1 VAQVHQEK
9 AAHVW
14 LWADR
19 LADRV
24 AERAQTV
31 SQPMAQLAGL
41 LLFQV
46 SLVLRAVTH
55 HHQRA
60 LVVAVQQQRARTA
73 LRQLLPQPAERDMT
87 LAHSLAGVRVSSQEE
102 EEEVAR
108 PPEAQAAHQSE
119 EPARQARMFQG
130 QTRQRI
136 KARAVAAQQGPPAHQ
151 GQGRRVS

>member
-9 AAHVW
+9 AAQVW

-24 AERAQTV
+24 AVRAQTV
-31 SQPMAQLAGL
+31 LQPMAQLAGL

-55 HHQRA
+55 HRQRV
-60 LVVAVQQQRARTA
+60 LVVAVRQQRARTA

-87 LAHSLAGVRVSSQEE
+87 SVHSLAEVPVLSQEA

-108 PPEAQAAHQSE
+108 PPEEPVAHQSE
-119 EPARQARMFQG
+119 ERARQAQTFQD
-130 QTRQRI
+130 QTRQQT
-136 KARAVAAQQGPPAHQ
+136 KVQAVAARQEQQEHQ
-151 GQGRRVS
+151 VQGRRVS